1 VKTTALLATA
11 TLLAAPLTTVALAG
25 SASAAPA
32 AAAAPADREKR
43 GTCAGGTYELQAE
56 REDGGYEV
64 TVDLDRL
71 APGSQ
76 WKVVLRHEGK
86 RVAAVTRTA
95 DAEGDVEL
103 EAFRNGTPGAER
115 FSFRATPVGGGKGC
129 AATVR
134 LA

>member
-1 VKTTALLATA
+1 MNTSAKTTALLAA
-11 TLLAAPLTTVALAG
+11 STLLAAPLATVALA
-25 SASAAPA
+25 AAPSS
-32 AAAAPADREKR
+32 AAPADREKR

-103 EAFRNGTPGAER
+103 EAYRKGTPGPET